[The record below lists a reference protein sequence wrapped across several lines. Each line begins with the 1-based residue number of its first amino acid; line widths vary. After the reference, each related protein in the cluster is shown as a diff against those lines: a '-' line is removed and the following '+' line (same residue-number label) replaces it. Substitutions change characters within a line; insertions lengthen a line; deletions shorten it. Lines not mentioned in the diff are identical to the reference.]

1 MTNKFHQI
9 LPKTNKLTLTSN
21 VLQKPFGNHPI
32 VLFKDEN
39 NDFFYLKC
47 RTATFVNKN
56 NEIIIKK
63 SYPGEVLINKSQ
75 NHQLFW
81 NDTYVDTTHLY
92 RINANEFFYLV
103 NKYHEQFEF
112 AHNLSKDIIKQIF
125 SNLINNFDQIPPN
138 INFID
143 VSFNKQND
151 HVNFYTQYANINT
164 LNFEYDNF
172 IQVNS
177 NKPFINEIT
186 SLKDEIML
194 RNDLFLDE
202 LISIKWSLYDHYK
215 EVINEYDVLNH
226 TI

>member
-21 VLQKPFGNHPI
+21 VLQKPFGKHPI
-32 VLFKDEN
+32 ILFKDEN

-47 RTATFVNKN
+47 RTATFTNKN

-63 SYPGEVLINKSQ
+63 SYPGEILVNKNQ

-92 RINANEFFYLV
+92 RINENEFFYLV
-103 NKYHEQFEF
+103 NKYNEQFEF
-112 AHNLSKDIIKQIF
+112 DYE
-125 SNLINNFDQIPPN
+125 NNKIV
-138 INFID
+138 I
-143 VSFNKQND
+143 KQND
-151 HVNFYTQYANINT
+151 HVNFYTQYANTNT
-164 LNFEYDNF
+164 LTFEYDNF

-186 SLKDEIML
+186 LLKDEIML
-194 RNDLFLDE
+194 RNDTFVEE
-202 LISIKWSLYDHYK
+202 LIGI
-215 EVINEYDVLNH
+215 
-226 TI
+226 